1 MVRLMRRP
9 PLAVKAVTLGGAVG
23 VGVGFLRGRYLRSG
37 ATDEELDAFLP
48 GDDLVPHANVT
59 ATRAATVRA
68 AVADVWPWIVQLGQ
82 GRAGFYSYDFLE
94 NLVGCDIHSADR
106 IVPEWQSIDE
116 GDELKLH
123 PQVGL
128 VVVVVE
134 PGRALV
140 LRGGVPIGKMP
151 APYDFTWAFVVH
163 EQPDGATRLVV
174 RERYGYSR
182 WWAGFIVE
190 PAGLISFVMSQR
202 MLRGI
207 TARAERAGS

>member
-1 MVRLMRRP
+1 MRRP
-9 PLAVKAVTLGGAVG
+9 PLSVQAVTLGGAVA
-23 VGVGFLRGRYLRSG
+23 VGVSFLRGRYLRWG

-48 GDDLVPHANVT
+48 GDDLVSLANVT
-59 ATRAATVRA
+59 ATRAVTVRA
-68 AVADVWPWIVQLGQ
+68 AVADVWPWIAQLGQ

-94 NLVGCDIHSADR
+94 NLVGCKIHSADQ
-106 IVPEWQSIDE
+106 IVPEWQSIDK
-116 GDELKLH
+116 GAELKLH
-123 PQVGL
+123 PEVGL
-128 VVVVVE
+128 VAVVE

-163 EQPDGATRLVV
+163 EQSDGATRLVV

-182 WWAGFIVE
+182 WWAGLIVE
-190 PAGLISFVMSQR
+190 PAELISFVMSQR

-207 TARAERAGS
+207 RARAERAGS